1 MDVSPADIK
10 EALSEVEDPRIG
22 DDIVSLDL
30 VNSITVEDDT
40 AHISVAFNSPY
51 APTEMDL
58 GTEIREVIADLGLEP
73 EVSADV
79 TAKQGFDKE
88 IFPNIRNVVAVAS
101 GKGGVGKT
109 TVAANLAAG
118 FDKLGARVG
127 LLDADIHG
135 PNVPRILPVDG
146 EPQVTPDEERLIPPE
161 SDGVK
166 VMSMG
171 FLVKNQDDPAVMRG
185 PMVNNVMTH
194 FLENVEW
201 GTLDYLVVDLPPGTG
216 DASLDLLQSL
226 PVSGA
231 AIVTTPQQMSLDDA
245 RKGLRLFEKH
255 DAPIMG
261 VVENMSSFHCPTCD
275 DTHDPFGSKGAEVI
289 AEDYNVDLL
298 GKLPIHE
305 DFGADGTEA
314 PVIKDEASA
323 AYGPAIDLI
332 EEMADRVGELNRRK
346 VAGRMESV
354 EAGSAFEGQP
364 SGTAQVTSQPNGPG
378 HGQGPGPGR

>member
-1 MDVSPADIK
+1 MDVSPADIE
-10 EALSEVEDPRIG
+10 EALGEVEDPRIG

-30 VNSITVEDDT
+30 VNSIAIEDDT
-40 AHISVAFNSPY
+40 ARISLAFNSPF
-51 APTEMDL
+51 APSEMEL
-58 GTEIREVIADLGLEP
+58 GQEIRSVIKDLGLEP
-73 EVSADV
+73 ELNASV
-79 TAKQGFDKE
+79 TAEQGFDEE
-88 IFPNIRNVVAVAS
+88 IFPNIRNVIAVAS

-118 FDKLGARVG
+118 LDALGARVG

-135 PNVPRILPVDG
+135 PNVPRILPVEE
-146 EPQVTPDEERLIPPE
+146 EPKVTPDEERMIPPD

-171 FLVKNQDDPAVMRG
+171 FLIKNQDDPAIMRG

-226 PVSGA
+226 PVAGA

-255 DAPIMG
+255 DAPILG
-261 VVENMSSFHCPTCD
+261 IVENMSAFHCPTCD
-275 DTHDPFGSKGAEVI
+275 DTHDPFGSEGAEAIV
-289 AEDYNVDLL
+289 EDYNVELL

-314 PVIKDEASA
+314 PVVKDETSTAH
-323 AYGPAIDLI
+323 GPARELI
-332 EEMADRVGELNRRK
+332 EEIADRISEVNRRK

-354 EAGSAFEGQP
+354 DAGSAFEGQP
-364 SGTAQVTSQPNGPG
+364 SGTAQVTSDPG
-378 HGQGPGPGR
+378 HGQGPPGRR